1 MGRYMPVKG
10 LIAAYVVLSLLYF
23 LEVIPTAFL
32 VWWTFSIATF
42 SLVGGVKNEQRIN
55 KIDPVQSPENG

>member
-1 MGRYMPVKG
+1 MDRNMAVKI
-10 LIAAYVVLSLLYF
+10 LIAVYVVLSLLYF

-32 VWWTFSIATF
+32 VWWAFSIATF

-55 KIDPVQSPENG
+55 KFDPPQSQVNG

>member
-1 MGRYMPVKG
+1 MGRNIPVNI

-55 KIDPVQSPENG
+55 KIDPPKSQVNG

>member
-1 MGRYMPVKG
+1 MDRNMPAII

-23 LEVIPTAFL
+23 LDVIPTAFL
-32 VWWTFSIATF
+32 LWWTFSIATF

-55 KIDPVQSPENG
+55 KLDPLHNQVNS

>member
-1 MGRYMPVKG
+1 MDRNIPVKI

-23 LEVIPTAFL
+23 LDVIPTKFL

-42 SLVGGVKNEQRIN
+42 SLVGGVKNEQRLN
-55 KIDPVQSPENG
+55 KISPIESEVS